1 MSAST
6 FIFDLTTGQ
15 WHQWGTLVDVGG
27 GVLEN
32 QRWNMLHGVFWQ
44 ELQGVDGQAIYAT
57 VASDLDGNQIYR
69 VNPESEVDNGDTENE
84 QYIRREV
91 TGGLSV
97 RGRTF
102 IRQFDLSLNAS
113 VGAPAAVGADVTM
126 RFSDDNGNTWVTPP
140 PITLTPGA
148 WNQDLTWRSLGVIR
162 APVRIFEIIDI
173 GGLVRISGVAQARV
187 DGDD

>member
-15 WHQWGTLVDVGG
+15 WHQWGTLVDNE
-27 GVLEN
+27 GVLSN
-32 QRWNMLHGVFWQ
+32 GRWNMIHGVFWQ
-44 ELQGVDGQAIYAT
+44 ELQGVDGQPIYAS
-57 VASDLDGNQIYR
+57 VAADLEGNQIYR
-69 VNPESEVDNGDTENE
+69 VDPESEVDNGGTENE

-102 IRQFDLSLNAS
+102 IRQFDLSLTAS
-113 VGAPAAVGADVTM
+113 VGAPAAAGADVTM
-126 RFSDDNGNTWVTPP
+126 RFSDDNGNTWVEPP
-140 PITLTPGA
+140 AIILAPGA

-173 GGLVRISGVAQARV
+173 GGIVRISGVAQAKV
-187 DGDD
+187 DGDG